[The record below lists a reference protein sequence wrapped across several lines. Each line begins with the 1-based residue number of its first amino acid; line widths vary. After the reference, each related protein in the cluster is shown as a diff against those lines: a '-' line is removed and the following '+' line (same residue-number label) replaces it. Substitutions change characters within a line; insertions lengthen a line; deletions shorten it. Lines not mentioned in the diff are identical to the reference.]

1 MSYDFGAKAERVDL
15 PTLEKKHVF
24 MESEQ
29 CGYKAIQKANDTVS
43 IYIYIFLYI
52 HILNIYIY
60 YYIILYYI
68 ILHYILYIYYHLL
81 LYIYIYMRMPHVDL
95 QK

>member
-43 IYIYIFLYI
+43 IYIYIF
-52 HILNIYIY
+52 
-60 YYIILYYI
+60 
-68 ILHYILYIYYHLL
+68 
-81 LYIYIYMRMPHVDL
+81 YIYIY
-95 QK
+95 